1 MKSNIVSRTFA
12 GVALAMAIVSIV
24 LSSLGEISV
33 EDLGMFLGVGL
44 FVLALD
50 FLIRIQ
56 KRSK

>member
-1 MKSNIVSRTFA
+1 
-12 GVALAMAIVSIV
+12 MAVVSIV

-33 EDLGMFLGVGL
+33 KDLGIFLGVGL

-56 KRSK
+56 KRNK

>member
-1 MKSNIVSRTFA
+1 MKPNIVSLAFA

-33 EDLGMFLGVGL
+33 NDLGIFLGLGL

>member
-1 MKSNIVSRTFA
+1 MKSNIVSRAFA

-24 LSSLGEISV
+24 LASLGEISV
-33 EDLGMFLGVGL
+33 QDLGMFLGVGL

>member
-1 MKSNIVSRTFA
+1 MKSNIVSRAFA

-24 LSSLGEISV
+24 LASLGEISV
-33 EDLGMFLGVGL
+33 QDLGMFLGVGL

-50 FLIRIQ
+50 FLIRLQ